1 MLVLVVDQPILF
13 VDAIGIAV
21 VAVVVLELVAVAA
34 VVAVVA
40 AAAAVVL
47 SRSLRH
53 APLLSTLKM
62 LE

>member
-1 MLVLVVDQPILF
+1 MLVLDVDQPILF

-40 AAAAVVL
+40 AAAVVL

>member
-1 MLVLVVDQPILF
+1 MF

-40 AAAAVVL
+40 AAAVVL